1 MSGPSASAT
10 APAEAPAAATRRPP
24 GRVAATWA
32 LISVPLTAVIL
43 GLVVGGVIIIASTW
57 VATQVFDVTLPFV
70 AYAAMLEG
78 GLGSTTGIASSLVQT
93 APLLLTG
100 LAVGVCFKAGLFN
113 IGAQGQFLFGALGA
127 AAVGAALAQS
137 DAALAIP
144 LAILAGIVLGAGWG
158 FIPGFLKAVTGAH
171 EVVTT
176 IMLNFIALTI
186 IGALVVGPLL
196 GPGVASETADVGNA
210 ALPIVFGRNL
220 HLGVLIAF
228 AFVPIVYWL
237 LWKTTI
243 GFEVRTVGA
252 SPTAARYAGMRPGR
266 VMIVTMTGA
275 GAMAGLAG
283 AGEILGISHTMS
295 ASFGGSIGFDAIAV
309 ALLGRAHPF
318 GIMAAALLF
327 GVMRA
332 GAGLMQINASVPVE
346 VVDVIQAVILF
357 FLAADVIVR
366 ALLKLIH
373 LRAGEAGVEE
383 LRTVTASYGQQT
395 GR

>member
-1 MSGPSASAT
+1 M
-10 APAEAPAAATRRPP
+10 
-24 GRVAATWA
+24 
-32 LISVPLTAVIL
+32 
-43 GLVVGGVIIIASTW
+43 
-57 VATQVFDVTLPFV
+57 
-70 AYAAMLEG
+70 
-78 GLGSTTGIASSLVQT
+78 
-93 APLLLTG
+93 
-100 LAVGVCFKAGLFN
+100 
-113 IGAQGQFLFGALGA
+113 LGA
-127 AAVGAALAQS
+127 A
-137 DAALAIP
+137 
-144 LAILAGIVLGAGWG
+144 WG
-158 FIPGFLKAVTGAH
+158 FIPGFLKAATGAH

-176 IMLNFIALTI
+176 IMLNFIAATI

-196 GPGVASETADVGNA
+196 GPGVASNTADVGAA
-210 ALPIVFGRNL
+210 ALPIIFGRNL

-266 VMIVTMTGA
+266 VMIVTMTSA

-283 AGEILGISHTMS
+283 AGEILGISHSMS

-366 ALLKLIH
+366 ALLKLVH
-373 LRAGEAGVEE
+373 LRAGEAGVDE